1 MKKTMKKLFASLLA
15 FAMMFTTFV
24 LPASAEE
31 DEYLMFLAYGGES
44 QEGAWN
50 LCWANEED
58 NTSGIEGNT
67 VMAKAGDTVT
77 IGVTLPEAATY
88 TWYMAPVIIAEGVSG
103 VSYTIDK
110 VTMDGKDITDT
121 IDLAAGEKEFWYEG
135 TGTYTD
141 TQAVRLKGGYNEWAD
156 KFIAESPTG
165 FTKIEYTITLNSITQ
180 GGGAEGGE
188 LVLSEESY
196 PAFIAFG
203 GDISAE
209 NAWDAMYCG
218 EGSSA
223 NLGDITAV
231 NGEFKNGET
240 TTLSLEFAEEVMT
253 TWFVSPCFIVDDT
266 SAISTQ
272 STFEVKVFVDG
283 KEVATDLSAGKTC
296 WAEGT
301 GDYTEAQCMRIGGGY
316 NEYAD
321 KYMAEAP
328 KGFKNITFEVT
339 PTIYLGGAA
348 EAEAPVNDFDP
359 EGTYHAYLGV
369 QTPTWIFRNSFDDAA
384 YGLESGYFDQLGF
397 VDGEWAGQG
406 GSFTDAEITGNG
418 TYTVSMT
425 GYDFSGQFNDAA
437 ILGEDGLFNLLF
449 VSTDLPVNEQV
460 VISNIVLKMDGKTIA
475 ELDNAFLDKDSTTY
489 QKVLLANIWN
499 NELEALPF
507 YSAPTQSIEIS
518 FDVSGFANDAAAAEP
533 ETTPE
538 STPETETT
546 APSDT
551 ETTAPAANGSNTTM
565 IIIIVVVAVVVIAA
579 VAGVLV
585 AKKKKAK

>member
-15 FAMMFTTFV
+15 FAMMFTTFA

-58 NTSGIEGNT
+58 NTSGIEGST
-67 VMAKAGDTVT
+67 ATAKAGDTVT
-77 IGVTLPEAATY
+77 IGVKLPEAATY
-88 TWYMAPVIIAEGVSG
+88 TWYMAPVIIAEGVSD

-121 IDLAAGEKEFWYEG
+121 IDLAVGEKEFWYEG

-165 FTKIEYTITLNSITQ
+165 FTNIEYTITLNSITK
-180 GGGAEGGE
+180 GGSAEGGE

-231 NGEFKNGET
+231 NGELKNGET

-266 SAISTQ
+266 SVISTQ

-283 KEVATDLSAGKTC
+283 EEVATDLSAGKTC
-296 WAEGT
+296 WAEAT
-301 GDYTEAQCMRIGGGY
+301 GDYADTQCMRIGGGY

-328 KGFKNITFEVT
+328 KGFKNITFEIT

-369 QTPTWIFRNSFDDAA
+369 QTPTWIFRNSFDDAS
-384 YGLESGYFDQLGF
+384 YGLESGCFDQLGF

-406 GSFTDAEITGNG
+406 GSFTDVEITGNG

-437 ILGEDGLFNLLF
+437 ILGEEGLFNLLF
-449 VSTDLPVNEQV
+449 VSTDLPVNDQV
-460 VISNIVLKMDGKTIA
+460 VISNVVLKMDGKTIV
-475 ELDNAFLDKDSTTY
+475 ELDSAFLDKDSTTY

-518 FDVSGFANDAAAAEP
+518 FDVSGFANDAAATEP
-533 ETTPE
+533 ETTP
-538 STPETETT
+538 ETT

-551 ETTAPAANGSNTTM
+551 ETTAPAESGSNTTM
-565 IIIIVVVAVVVIAA
+565 IIIIVVVAVVVVAA
-579 VAGVLV
+579 VAGVIV